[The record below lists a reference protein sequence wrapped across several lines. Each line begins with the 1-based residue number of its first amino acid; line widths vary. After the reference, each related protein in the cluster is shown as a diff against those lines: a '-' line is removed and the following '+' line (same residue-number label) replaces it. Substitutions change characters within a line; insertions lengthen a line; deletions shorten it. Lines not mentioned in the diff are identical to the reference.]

1 MFGITDTV
9 TFTIAAAVLVALL
22 NLKGLL
28 FFPSMMVQLVGA
40 LPQERGRGQGRRG
53 RFVSGLR
60 RQAVD
65 GMSAE
70 RIARQDGEAS
80 AAGVAEGQP
89 WKLRFGAIF
98 MGQALSLT
106 GSALTQFVLLW
117 WITDTTGSAA
127 ALGAA
132 ALAALLPQA
141 LLGPLGGTLADR
153 YSRRW
158 LMAASD
164 LVSAACMAVLIALFL
179 TQRVQLWH
187 IYAMLAVRSAMQ
199 AFQQPAAAASTAML
213 VPGYFLPRAAGLNQ
227 SLMGIMTVGA
237 PPLGAL
243 AMSAMPLGW
252 ALAIDVA
259 TALLGIAPLLFFT
272 IPQPRAARGGGWRS
286 LWREWREGVQAVW
299 RHAALRQ
306 LYALIGAAVMCVMP
320 LFTLVPLLVK
330 THFAGG
336 ANQVALMESLSG
348 IGMIAG
354 GAFVAAFA
362 PQRRMRWFLWG
373 FALSGL
379 TMALTALAPADQF
392 GLGAAFWLSSGLTF
406 AVGNAPFM
414 AMLQSAVPNHLQGR
428 VLSLLNTLI
437 GLAGPVGLALAA
449 PLGEA
454 LGSRWLFVLLGAC
467 GGLVMLLGF
476 ASRALRRMEQ
486 GESGGPAGS

>member
-1 MFGITDTV
+1 
-9 TFTIAAAVLVALL
+9 
-22 NLKGLL
+22 
-28 FFPSMMVQLVGA
+28 
-40 LPQERGRGQGRRG
+40 
-53 RFVSGLR
+53 
-60 RQAVD
+60 
-65 GMSAE
+65 MSAE

-392 GLGAAFWLSSGLTF
+392 GLGAAFWLLSGLTF

-414 AMLQSAVPNHLQGR
+414 AMLQSAVPNQLQGR

-476 ASRALRRMEQ
+476 VSRALRRMEQ
-486 GESGGPAGS
+486 GESGGSAGS

>member
-1 MFGITDTV
+1 M
-9 TFTIAAAVLVALL
+9 
-22 NLKGLL
+22 
-28 FFPSMMVQLVGA
+28 
-40 LPQERGRGQGRRG
+40 
-53 RFVSGLR
+53 
-60 RQAVD
+60 
-65 GMSAE
+65 
-70 RIARQDGEAS
+70 
-80 AAGVAEGQP
+80 
-89 WKLRFGAIF
+89 
-98 MGQALSLT
+98 
-106 GSALTQFVLLW
+106 
-117 WITDTTGSAA
+117 
-127 ALGAA
+127 
-132 ALAALLPQA
+132 
-141 LLGPLGGTLADR
+141 
-153 YSRRW
+153 
-158 LMAASD
+158 
-164 LVSAACMAVLIALFL
+164 
-179 TQRVQLWH
+179 
-187 IYAMLAVRSAMQ
+187 
-199 AFQQPAAAASTAML
+199 
-213 VPGYFLPRAAGLNQ
+213 
-227 SLMGIMTVGA
+227 
-237 PPLGAL
+237 
-243 AMSAMPLGW
+243 
-252 ALAIDVA
+252 
-259 TALLGIAPLLFFT
+259 
-272 IPQPRAARGGGWRS
+272 
-286 LWREWREGVQAVW
+286 WREWREGVQAVW

-486 GESGGPAGS
+486 GESDSPDYEIGRASCRERV